1 MACSNIYF
9 RKIAP
14 KKAWRTEKTGE
25 TDNLTDYD
33 NVSGKKTNEAL
44 T

>member
-14 KKAWRTEKTGE
+14 KKVWRTEKTGE
-25 TDNLTDYD
+25 IDNLTDYD
-33 NVSGKKTNEAL
+33 TVSGKKTNEAL
-44 T
+44 N